1 MLKKYLALF
10 RASWQGIIEY
20 RASMFIWMLLGT
32 APLISLA
39 VWLSVAEN
47 GPVGNYTSTAFIAY
61 YLASIFV
68 RELTGSWVVWE
79 LEYQIRQGTLS
90 AKLLK
95 PLNPIHDA
103 IAVHI
108 ADKIFRLPLILPPLA
123 LVAWFVGIQY
133 ALSWLNAFY
142 VLLAMALAFGIIFLS
157 AYCIGLLNFWL
168 THAMA
173 ISELWFALRNLLGGI
188 LAPIDLFP
196 EPIPTL
202 SPYLPF
208 RYTLSFPVEIIIG
221 RLSTEQI
228 LFGFAMQSL
237 WLLVFLALY
246 GVLWRQGLKTYSAVG
261 A

>member
-1 MLKKYLALF
+1 MFKKYLALF
-10 RASWQGIIEY
+10 RANWQGVIEY

-47 GPVGNYTSTAFIAY
+47 GPVGGYTATGFIAY
-61 YLASIFV
+61 YLATIFV

-79 LEYQIRQGTLS
+79 LEYAIRQGTLS
-90 AKLLK
+90 PKLLK
-95 PLNPIHDA
+95 PLNPIHDY

-108 ADKIFRLPLILPPLA
+108 ADKIFRLPLIAPPILLVVWLA
-123 LVAWFVGIQY
+123 DIHY
-133 ALSWLNAFY
+133 NLSWLELWYA
-142 VLLAMALAFGIIFLS
+142 VLAIALAFGIVFLS
-157 AYCIGLLNFWL
+157 GYCIGLLNFWL

-173 ISELWFALRNLLGGI
+173 LSELWFALRNLFGGI

-208 RYTLSFPVEIIIG
+208 RYTLSFPAEIILG
-221 RLSTEQI
+221 RLSSEQL

-237 WLLVFLALY
+237 WLLIFAALY
-246 GVLWRQGLKTYSAVG
+246 WALWRQGLRTYAAVG